1 MKAATGEILHD
12 ANSEALMCVPSESS
26 GIPAMRFVSYAGDVM
41 QRVSV
46 NESMR
51 GAGQVGLSQENG
63 LRR

>member
-1 MKAATGEILHD
+1 
-12 ANSEALMCVPSESS
+12 
-26 GIPAMRFVSYAGDVM
+26 MRFVSYAGDVM

-63 LRR
+63 LRRCLIR